1 MAVNITQTGDE
12 TIWVN
17 DKVIRKD
24 MNNHWISAKE
34 LSPSERNAFDAH
46 LRSIGE
52 Q

>member
-1 MAVNITQTGDE
+1 MPVEISQTGDE

-24 MNNHWISAKE
+24 MNNKWITSRE
-34 LSPSERNAFDAH
+34 LTTAERKAFDEH

-52 Q
+52 S